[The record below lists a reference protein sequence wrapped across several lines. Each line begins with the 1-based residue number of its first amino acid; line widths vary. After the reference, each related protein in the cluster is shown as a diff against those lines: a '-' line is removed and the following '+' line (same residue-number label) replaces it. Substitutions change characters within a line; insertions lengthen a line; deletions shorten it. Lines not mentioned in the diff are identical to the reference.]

1 MCSNRLDV
9 AEKAGQAV
17 EKGSGLADG
26 RGAPPG
32 SWHKIQILE
41 TEDDTKP
48 GDRTHPNAG
57 LSDECAAL
65 RKKVEELEE
74 KLARTESIV
83 RRLPFLY
90 RGEGEEPICTNCWKV
105 DQRVVEM
112 SFLCGV
118 CGTLEKDRSS
128 RANPP

>member
-1 MCSNRLDV
+1 
-9 AEKAGQAV
+9 
-17 EKGSGLADG
+17 
-26 RGAPPG
+26 
-32 SWHKIQILE
+32 
-41 TEDDTKP
+41 
-48 GDRTHPNAG
+48 

-90 RGEGEEPICTNCWKV
+90 RGDGDDPICGSCWKV

-112 SFLCGV
+112 SFLCAV

-128 RANPP
+128 RASLP